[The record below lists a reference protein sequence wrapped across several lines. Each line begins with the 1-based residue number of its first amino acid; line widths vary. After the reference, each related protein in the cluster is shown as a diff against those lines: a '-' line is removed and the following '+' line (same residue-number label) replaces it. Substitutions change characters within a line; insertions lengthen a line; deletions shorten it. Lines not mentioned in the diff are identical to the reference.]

1 MVDDF
6 GRDPN
11 ASSRDEHR
19 RSHDLC
25 LCLHVRHRLGFCHRL
40 EDCGRVG
47 DGLYSAKFELARHAL
62 KKDKKPYRS
71 HGLRHGLG
79 IRHGLRLCLH
89 HGFGD
94 SHRGLLVTTAKC
106 TNEDLINDPV

>member
-11 ASSRDEHR
+11 ASSRDKHR
-19 RSHDLC
+19 RSHVVRLC
-25 LCLHVRHRLGFCHRL
+25 LQVRHRLSLCHRL
-40 EDCGRVG
+40 KDCRRVS
-47 DGLYSAKFELARHAL
+47 DGLYSAKFELAPHAPP
-62 KKDKKPYRS
+62 KKPPYRS

-79 IRHGLRLCLH
+79 IRHCLRLCFR

-94 SHRGLLVTTAKC
+94 SHRGLRVTTTKC
-106 TNEDLINDPV
+106 SSEDLINGPS